1 MTSAQ
6 LAHLAEQAAC
16 AASYF
21 AANEPAIAERLSAQ
35 LARQEQ
41 NARLRADLADVKA
54 QLAGPGVAS

>member
-6 LAHLAEQAAC
+6 LAHLA
-16 AASYF
+16 
-21 AANEPAIAERLSAQ
+21 ANEPASARHFAEIAVIAERLSAQ